1 MGQRK
6 KMRKSMLTTVA
17 VALGSGLLL
26 TGCASGGSQSGNS
39 SSGSGQPVTL
49 SIFTPGTKNLL
60 QSSSFTKLMDKKLN
74 VNIQFQVASQDAATE
89 KQQLLL
95 SSGNYPDV
103 FLPVTWEDPISQTDV
118 LKYGQEG
125 VFIPLNKLIDQYAPH
140 IKKLLQTNKYFK
152 QDITAPDGNIYN
164 LGQINECYHCQFP
177 DKMWINQTWLKKLG
191 LKMPKTPAQ
200 FEQVLEAF
208 KNDDPNG
215 DGKKDEIPLSG
226 ANEGGTSGTHIDV
239 FLMNAFI
246 ADDDDYYFTVTN
258 GKLGLAANQP
268 QWKQGLEYLHS
279 LYAKGL
285 IDPASIT
292 QDATAYQKEGEHAG
306 TEILGAGAAE
316 HPAEFTSSD
325 RYKDYTSVPPL
336 TGPSGKAYAN
346 YLPWSA
352 PVDFAIT
359 NKASQ
364 QQAIAAIK
372 LMDYFYSPQG
382 MVRSQYGVKGVDW
395 EPAGPNDVGLGGQ
408 KPLYKEITRPANAKP
423 TNNYW
428 GPEIYKPIAFRNS
441 WAYNTNPDATDGS
454 GYERLLYD
462 NTEKNYI
469 GHQWPEVLPPIL
481 WIDPSEADQAS
492 LLKTNITNYIQQNMY
507 QFITGAKDINK
518 DWNAY
523 VAGFN
528 GLGLSQYLQIYQ
540 KAYDQTVKQSS

>member
-1 MGQRK
+1 
-6 KMRKSMLTTVA
+6 MRKRKVKKPLLTAAA

-26 TGCASGGSQSGNS
+26 TGCASGGTQSGNS
-39 SSGSGQPVTL
+39 GKPVTL
-49 SIFTPGTKNLL
+49 SIFYPGTKNDL

-74 VNIQFQVASQDAATE
+74 VNIQFQVASLDASAE

-103 FLPVTWEDPISQTDV
+103 IMPISWQDPMSPTDI

-140 IKKLLQTNKYFK
+140 IKKILQTSKYYK
-152 QDITAPDGNIYN
+152 QAITAPDGNIYD
-164 LGQINECYHCQFP
+164 LGQLNECYHCQFP

-191 LKMPKTPAQ
+191 LKMPKTTAQ

-226 ANEGGTSGTHIDV
+226 SNESGGYGTHIDV
-239 FLMNAFI
+239 FLMNSFI

-279 LYAKGL
+279 LYEKGL
-285 IDPASIT
+285 IDPAAIT
-292 QDATAYQKEGEHAG
+292 QDSTAYQKEGESSP
-306 TEILGAGAAE
+306 EILGAGAAE
-316 HPAEFTSSD
+316 HPAIFTSGN
-325 RYKDYTSVPPL
+325 RYKDYTDVPPL
-336 TGPSGKAYAN
+336 IGPSGKAHAN
-346 YLPWSA
+346 YVPWGA
-352 PVDFAIT
+352 PASFMIT
-359 NKASQ
+359 NKASK

-372 LMDYFYSPQG
+372 LMDYFFSPQG
-382 MVRSQYGVKGVDW
+382 VMRAQYGIKGVDW
-395 EPAGPNDVGLGGQ
+395 ENAGPSDKGLGGQ
-408 KPLYKEITRPANAKP
+408 KALYKTITRPANAKP
-423 TNNYW
+423 TNNIWANILMYNTL
-428 GPEIYKPIAFRNS
+428 AFRNS
-441 WAYNTNPDATDGS
+441 WASNTNPNAADGS
-454 GYERLLYD
+454 GYERKLYD
-462 NTEKNYI
+462 ATANDYM
-469 GHQWPEVLPPIL
+469 GHQWPQVVPQDL

-507 QFITGAKDINK
+507 QFITGTKNINK

-540 KAYDQTVKQSS
+540 KAYDQTVKQGN